1 MNLKYYLRG
10 LGIGIV
16 VSTLIVG
23 ISNGQDKTLSDA
35 EIRQRAT
42 ELGMVESSGVLA
54 DEIPSA
60 ESQEEKLPSSTQKEK
75 VGETTTQTEKS
86 TPTKMPESTETP
98 APTEKPVPTKTP
110 KTTEKP
116 VPTKMPEATEA
127 PMPTEVPEEDPV
139 PTVTPE
145 VKEEE
150 QETVSKQEEVLTG
163 EKVTIVVRSG
173 DGSYTVCKR
182 LEEAG
187 LIESAASYDVYLYEN
202 GYDKRIVA
210 ATHEIPAGA
219 DEEQIA
225 KILTGRK

>member
-60 ESQEEKLPSSTQKEK
+60 EPLKEQEELPGPAQKEMA
-75 VGETTTQTEKS
+75 E
-86 TPTKMPESTETP
+86 ETP
-98 APTEKPVPTKTP
+98 APTET
-110 KTTEKP
+110 P
-116 VPTKMPEATEA
+116 VPTKMPKSTETPGPTEIPKSTEA
-127 PMPTEVPEEDPV
+127 PLPTEVPEEDPV

-150 QETVSKQEEVLTG
+150 SETVSKQEEILPG
-163 EKVTIVVRSG
+163 ETVTIMVRSG

>member
-42 ELGMVESSGVLA
+42 ELGMVEPSGVLA

-60 ESQEEKLPSSTQKEK
+60 ELPEEKEELPSPTPKAVEK
-75 VGETTTQTEKS
+75 
-86 TPTKMPESTETP
+86 ETP

-116 VPTKMPEATEA
+116 VPTKMPEATET

-139 PTVTPE
+139 PTLTPE

-150 QETVSKQEEVLTG
+150 SETVSKQEEVLTG

>member
-42 ELGMVESSGVLA
+42 ELGMVEPSGVLA

-60 ESQEEKLPSSTQKEK
+60 ELPEEKEELPSPTPKAVEK
-75 VGETTTQTEKS
+75 
-86 TPTKMPESTETP
+86 ETP

-127 PMPTEVPEEDPV
+127 PVPTEVPEEGPV
-139 PTVTPE
+139 PTLTPE